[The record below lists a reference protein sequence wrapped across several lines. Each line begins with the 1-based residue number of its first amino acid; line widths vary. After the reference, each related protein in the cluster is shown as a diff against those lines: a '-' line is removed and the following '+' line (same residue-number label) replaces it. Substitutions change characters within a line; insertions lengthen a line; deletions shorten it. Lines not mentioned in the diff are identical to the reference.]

1 MNRTEIEQLAQ
12 RATSLCESKNFSS
25 LRELL
30 SGENPADIALILSEL
45 NEKDLT
51 IVYRLLPKELASDT
65 FVYMDSEIQEL
76 LIESFSD
83 KELKEV
89 IDDLFLDD
97 TVDIIEEMPANV
109 VARILQN
116 SSASTRKQINELLKY
131 PEDSAGSLMTPEYVS
146 LKKNYTVRDAFDRIR
161 REGID
166 KETIYTCYVTENRRL
181 LGLITV
187 KSLLLHSYDEK
198 IADIMET
205 NVIYVSVDEDK
216 EQVSRN
222 FSKYD
227 LSALPVVDSEQRIVG
242 IITVDDAIDVI
253 EEEATEDI
261 EVMAAIT
268 PTDRPYL
275 KTNVF
280 SIWGHRIPWLMLLM
294 VSATFTGTI
303 ISNFEES
310 LQLFPALIA
319 FIPMIMDTGGNAGGQ
334 SSATVIR
341 GLATGEIVMGD
352 ILKVM
357 WKELRVA
364 LLCGTALGAANFI
377 KILLVDNLMLH
388 SGVSLTAAAVICI
401 TLCCAV
407 FFAKIVGCSLPILA
421 KRVGFD
427 PAVMAS
433 PFITTIVDAISLM
446 VYLKIATVML
456 PI

>member
-1 MNRTEIEQLAQ
+1 MNQSEIRILTEEVV
-12 RATSLCESKNFSS
+12 SLCEKKNFSS
-25 LRELL
+25 LRDLL
-30 SGENPADIALILSEL
+30 KEENPADIALVISEL
-45 NEKDLT
+45 DEKDMPV
-51 IVYRLLPKELASDT
+51 VYRLLPKELASDT
-65 FVYMDSEIQEL
+65 FVYMDSEFQEL
-76 LIESFSD
+76 LIKSFSD
-83 KELKEV
+83 RELKEV

-116 SSASTRKQINELLKY
+116 ASASTRRQINELLKY
-131 PEDSAGSLMTPEYVS
+131 PEDSAGSIMTTEYVS
-146 LKKNYTVRDAFDRIR
+146 LRKSFTVQDAFDRIR
-161 REGID
+161 REGIN

-181 LGLITV
+181 IGLITV
-187 KSLLLHSYDEK
+187 KELLLHSYDQK

-205 NVIYVSVDEDK
+205 NVIYVDVLEDK
-216 EQVSRN
+216 EQVSKV

-227 LSALPVVDSEQRIVG
+227 INALPVVDSEQRIVG
-242 IITVDDAIDVI
+242 IITIDDALDVI
-253 EEEATEDI
+253 EDEATEDI

-268 PTDRPYL
+268 PNDKPYL

-303 ISNFEES
+303 ISSFEES

-341 GLATGEIVMGD
+341 GLATGDIELGD
-352 ILKVM
+352 VLRVI
-357 WKELRVA
+357 WKELRVSM
-364 LLCGTALGAANFI
+364 LCGISLAAANFV
-377 KILLVDNLMLH
+377 KIILVDNLLLH
-388 SGVSLTAAAVICI
+388 SNVSIMADLVVCI

-407 FFAKIVGCSLPILA
+407 VFAKLVGSTLPILA
-421 KRVGFD
+421 KRIGFD

-433 PFITTIVDAISLM
+433 PFITTIVDAISLL
-446 VYLKIATVML
+446 VYLNIAKLILGV
-456 PI
+456 

>member
-1 MNRTEIEQLAQ
+1 MNQSEIRILTEEVV
-12 RATSLCESKNFSS
+12 SLCEKKNFSS
-25 LRELL
+25 LRDLL
-30 SGENPADIALILSEL
+30 KEENPADIALVISEL
-45 NEKDLT
+45 DEKDMPV
-51 IVYRLLPKELASDT
+51 VYRLLPKELASDT
-65 FVYMDSEIQEL
+65 FVYMDSEFQEL
-76 LIESFSD
+76 LIKSFSD
-83 KELKEV
+83 RELKEV

-116 SSASTRKQINELLKY
+116 ASASTRRQINELLKY
-131 PEDSAGSLMTPEYVS
+131 PEDSAGSIMTTEYVS
-146 LKKNYTVRDAFDRIR
+146 LRKSFTVQDAFDRIR
-161 REGID
+161 REGIN

-181 LGLITV
+181 IGLITV
-187 KSLLLHSYDEK
+187 KELLLHSYDQK

-205 NVIYVSVDEDK
+205 NVIYVDVLEDK
-216 EQVSRN
+216 EQVSKV

-227 LSALPVVDSEQRIVG
+227 INALPVVDSEQRIVG
-242 IITVDDAIDVI
+242 IITIDDALDVI
-253 EEEATEDI
+253 EDEATEDI

-268 PTDRPYL
+268 PNDKPYL

-303 ISNFEES
+303 ISSFEES

-341 GLATGEIVMGD
+341 GLATGDIELGD
-352 ILKVM
+352 VLRVI
-357 WKELRVA
+357 WKELRVSM
-364 LLCGTALGAANFI
+364 LCGISLAAANFI
-377 KILLVDNLMLH
+377 KIILVDNLLLH
-388 SGVSLTAAAVICI
+388 SNVSIMADLVVCI

-407 FFAKIVGCSLPILA
+407 VFAKLVGSTLPILA
-421 KRVGFD
+421 KRIGFD

-433 PFITTIVDAISLM
+433 PFITTIVDAISLL
-446 VYLKIATVML
+446 VYLNIAKLILGV
-456 PI
+456 